1 MSPFRRTLTAPGRYE
16 GDALSDRREWVQRRP
31 WPRNLRFTDAATER
45 VIEQHLPPRPI
56 TVPLYGCSAGACAD
70 APLDE
75 SIVDE
80 RVQGPP
86 RAPRSL

>member
-1 MSPFRRTLTAPGRYE
+1 MRNERDLDWGQ
-16 GDALSDRREWVQRRP
+16 LRP
-31 WPRNLRFTDAATER
+31 WPSDVHFADTATET

-70 APLDE
+70 APLAE
-75 SIVDE
+75 NVVDE

-86 RAPRSL
+86 GAPRSL